1 MLYNKSKH
9 NGAYKTKKNMN
20 QEDVLRGKLPL
31 VSVVMTTY
39 NGERFLAEQL
49 ESLFAQSYSNLEI
62 IICDDCSTDSTVS
75 ILRYFDEKKVNKGLL

>member
-1 MLYNKSKH
+1 
-9 NGAYKTKKNMN
+9 MN

-62 IICDDCSTDSTVS
+62 IICYDCSTDSTVS